1 MNTKNAE
8 TYRRNVERIK
18 AMYPNKELLTIK
30 DVAQFLGR
38 SNNFVARTY
47 PFRNRMISVAT
58 LASYLTA

>member
-1 MNTKNAE
+1 
-8 TYRRNVERIK
+8 
-18 AMYPNKELLTIK
+18 MYPDRELLTIK